1 MLLAPCSNVPRAR
14 PHAAGVLSA
23 AMAKA
28 KKIPAK
34 SASNPSPP
42 ASSKGASAQSSKKQ
56 KLPAAPSPYSPALGK
71 KALESL
77 APRLNAMKPS
87 ELVTTR
93 IDIET
98 ATLAAL
104 RVAGYALSEAEYP
117 RFAGLPAEEFDIAHL
132 DGLAEACY
140 AVLFALGEVKAER
153 ALETT
158 AKLPAAL
165 MNEALLVEARMQE
178 LCEYYFKADPEL
190 GPEVARLSPGSGHR
204 DLAGDLLGYARIYEK
219 RPEVVAAD
227 PKNYRASDLADARRL
242 AGEILGAL
250 GGSLSPSGQR
260 AFDAYVRAWT
270 WLNATYDE
278 VRSTGLW
285 LHRRDPK
292 KDELFPSL
300 FAVGRSK
307 PSPRKSKKGGGE
319 AEAPKET

>member
-1 MLLAPCSNVPRAR
+1 
-14 PHAAGVLSA
+14 
-23 AMAKA
+23 MAKT
-28 KKIPAK
+28 KKTPAK
-34 SASNPSPP
+34 SAGKPSPP
-42 ASSKGASAQSSKKQ
+42 ASLKGASAQSAKKA
-56 KLPAAPSPYSPALGK
+56 KKKALPAPPSPYSPALGK

-77 APRLNAMKPS
+77 APRLKAMKPS

-93 IDIET
+93 IDIEA

-140 AVLFALGEVKAER
+140 AVLFTIGEVKAER

-227 PKNYRASDLADARRL
+227 PKNYRATDLADARKL
-242 AGEILGAL
+242 AGEILAAL

-270 WLNATYDE
+270 WLNTAYDE

-292 KDELFPSL
+292 KDERFPSL

-307 PSPRKSKKGGGE
+307 SSPRKSKKGGGE
-319 AEAPKET
+319 AEAPNET